1 MILVTGGTGFIG
13 QSLIRQLVTLG
24 KPVRILLKPSPVSPN
39 LPRGVSVEAAVSSF
53 RDERSLRAA
62 LKGID
67 VIFHLA
73 GSERLSS
80 RADLTSTDVE
90 GTQLLVR
97 AAVDAGVERIFFV
110 SHLGADRASAFAVLK
125 AKALAEGFIV
135 NSGLKYTIFRSA
147 VIYGP
152 GDQFTTSLAKLLQL
166 APGFI
171 LLPGDGSTLI
181 QPLWIEDF
189 VACMILSLEEN
200 IARNE
205 ILSLG
210 GGEYLSFN
218 QIVAITQAALE
229 IRRKVVYLPPP
240 YLRTLALIMEQVMP
254 KFPVSV
260 FWLDYLATDRTT
272 ALDTLPR
279 VFGVIPAR
287 FHQQLGYLKAKPRS
301 IFRSQKR

>member
-13 QSLIRQLVTLG
+13 QVLIRQLTTLG
-24 KPVRILLKPSPVSPN
+24 KSVRILLRPSPVSPK

-53 RDERSLRAA
+53 KDGRSLRAA
-62 LKGID
+62 MKGVD

-80 RADLTSTDVE
+80 KADLTGTDVE

-97 AAVDAGVERIFFV
+97 AAADSGVERIFFV

-135 NSGLKYTIFRSA
+135 NSGLDYTVFRSS
-147 VIYGP
+147 VVYGP
-152 GDQFTTSLAKLLQL
+152 GDQFTTSLAKLLRL
-166 APGFI
+166 SPGFF

-181 QPLWIEDF
+181 QPLWIEDL
-189 VACMILSLEEN
+189 VTCMVLSLEEN

-210 GGEYLSFN
+210 GGEYLSFK
-218 QIVAITQAALE
+218 QVVTTIQETLE
-229 IRRKVVYLPPP
+229 IRRKIFYLASP
-240 YLRTLALIMEQVMP
+240 YLRILTLLMEQVLSP
-254 KFPVSV
+254 FPVSI
-260 FWLDYLATDRTT
+260 FWLDYLAADRTT

-279 VFGVIPAR
+279 MFGVIPAR
-287 FHQQLGYLKAKPRS
+287 FHQQIDYLRPKPRS
-301 IFRSQKR
+301 FFRSKK

>member
-13 QSLIRQLVTLG
+13 QTLIRQLVTLG
-24 KPVRILLKPSPVSPN
+24 KPVRTLLKPSPVSPN

-53 RDERSLRAA
+53 KDGRSLRAA
-62 LKGID
+62 MKGVD

-80 RADLTSTDVE
+80 RADLTGTDVE

-97 AAVDAGVERIFFV
+97 AAADAGVERIFFV

-135 NSGLKYTIFRSA
+135 NSGLEYTIFRSA
-147 VIYGP
+147 VVYGP
-152 GDQFTTSLAKLLQL
+152 GDQFTTSLARLLRMS
-166 APGFI
+166 PGFF
-171 LLPGDGSTLI
+171 LLPGDGSALI
-181 QPLWIEDF
+181 QPLWIEDL
-189 VACMILSLEEN
+189 VTCMILSLEEN
-200 IARNE
+200 IARNQ

-218 QIVAITQAALE
+218 QVVAIIQAALE
-229 IRRKVVYLPPP
+229 IRRKLFNLPPP
-240 YLRTLALIMEQVMP
+240 YLRILALFMEQVMP
-254 KFPVSV
+254 QFPVSI
-260 FWLDYLATDRTT
+260 FWLDYLAADRTT

-279 VFGVIPAR
+279 MFGVIPAR
-287 FHQQLGYLKAKPRS
+287 FHQQLDYLKLKPRS
-301 IFRSQKR
+301 FFRSRK